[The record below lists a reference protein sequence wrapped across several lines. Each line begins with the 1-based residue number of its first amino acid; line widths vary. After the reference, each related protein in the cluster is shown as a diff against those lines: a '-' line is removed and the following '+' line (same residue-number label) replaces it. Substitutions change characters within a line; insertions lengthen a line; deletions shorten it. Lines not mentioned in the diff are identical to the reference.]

1 MRSIHMENRFLPLK
15 RDGPQPSQSAL
26 NAPCAYTD
34 GSGKRT
40 LGHPIQATL
49 DAITATGAQVWRTD
63 QHGTVTI
70 TFQGG
75 VPAVVADR

>member
-1 MRSIHMENRFLPLK
+1 MHL
-15 RDGPQPSQSAL
+15 
-26 NAPCAYTD
+26 
-34 GSGKRT
+34 RT
-40 LGHPIQATL
+40 LGHPVQATL

-63 QHGTVTI
+63 QHGTVTT

>member
-1 MRSIHMENRFLPLK
+1 RNARS
-15 RDGPQPSQSAL
+15 GPGHSQVST
-26 NAPCAYTD
+26 NTIE
-34 GSGKRT
+34 
-40 LGHPIQATL
+40 HPVQATL
-49 DAITATGAQVWRTD
+49 DAITASGAQVWRTD